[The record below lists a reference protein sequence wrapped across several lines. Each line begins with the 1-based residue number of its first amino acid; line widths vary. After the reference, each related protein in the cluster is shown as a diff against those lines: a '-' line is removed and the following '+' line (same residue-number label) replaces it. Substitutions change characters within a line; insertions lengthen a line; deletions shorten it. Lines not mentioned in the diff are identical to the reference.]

1 MERYEVAPGGS
12 STDMT
17 PNEAGEWVLLE
28 DANTAL
34 EFAVA
39 AERERCLDI
48 VENYNPGGAY
58 HIRSALADRIRSA
71 FDLRPNVVINRLRS
85 SPVE

>member
-1 MERYEVAPGGS
+1 MMERYAVAPHGS
-12 STDMT
+12 STDMML
-17 PNEAGEWVLLE
+17 NETGEWVLLE

-48 VENYNPGGAY
+48 VENYNPGGSY
-58 HIRSALADRIRSA
+58 HIRSALADRMRA
-71 FDLRPNVVINRLRS
+71 ACDLRPNV
-85 SPVE
+85 